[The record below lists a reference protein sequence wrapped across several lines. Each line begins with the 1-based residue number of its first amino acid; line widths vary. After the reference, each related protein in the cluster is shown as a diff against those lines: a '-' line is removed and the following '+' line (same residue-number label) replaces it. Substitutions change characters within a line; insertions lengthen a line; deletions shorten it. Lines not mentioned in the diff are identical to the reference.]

1 MEQNAIGAMS
11 QQSETNSNHNVV
23 NQTDN
28 EQCGDRTQI
37 PFPSHY
43 SSSRQTSEFLLCK
56 SCFWCS
62 SSIISSSEGS
72 NITTCPSCNDTRLVS
87 MPISDKFGD
96 HPKSGDIQS
105 YI

>member
-37 PFPSHY
+37 PFPSYY

-62 SSIISSSEGS
+62 SSIISSSEEA
-72 NITTCPSCNDTRLVS
+72 ILLHA
-87 MPISDKFGD
+87 
-96 HPKSGDIQS
+96 HPATIPD
-105 YI
+105 